1 MENIEIVKLSH
12 VDVLSIDLIS
22 GAREFCSETL
32 DCIYNMT
39 SDNLTYKQLFSA
51 FAACNSIHICKV

>member
-12 VDVLSIDLIS
+12 VEVLSIDFIS

-39 SDNLTYKQLFSA
+39 SENGAYIKIKSD
-51 FAACNSIHICKV
+51 I